1 MLPNEVQL
9 KTVNKTKFQQE
20 TATKIS
26 IFKLLWFSARYAH
39 LSFLVGEGTFRY
51 VIAGLLYGDSES
63 LNICHS
69 YKAVFPS
76 QIQPKESEG
85 PLMRSN

>member
-1 MLPNEVQL
+1 
-9 KTVNKTKFQQE
+9 
-20 TATKIS
+20 
-26 IFKLLWFSARYAH
+26 